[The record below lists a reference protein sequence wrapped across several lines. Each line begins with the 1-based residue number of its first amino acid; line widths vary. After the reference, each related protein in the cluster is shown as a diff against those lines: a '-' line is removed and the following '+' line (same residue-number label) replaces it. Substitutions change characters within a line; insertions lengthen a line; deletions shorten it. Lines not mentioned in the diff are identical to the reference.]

1 MELYC
6 IECVSYF
13 DGKKLFLTLFS
24 DFIWILIS
32 NLKNGETESV
42 KNRVQ
47 RNGKKLGFQFSKNLI
62 FHDFSQNWSVPNVT
76 NFLGCNFF
84 AAASWACLALFF
96 STLIKSLK
104 MRQVEPNSVVKT
116 KIRPCKDKEVC
127 QYLTLKRLIYICF
140 MSADENPNNIEWHW

>member
-1 MELYC
+1 MKKSKSRAERFKNWVWTKTLRQGFTVLDVFH
-6 IECVSYF
+6 ILT
-13 DGKKLFLTLFS
+13 GKNCFWTLFS

-62 FHDFSQNWSVPNVT
+62 FHDFSQNWSLPNVT

-84 AAASWACLALFF
+84 AAAARACVWHYFF
-96 STLIKSLK
+96 LPYSNLWKW
-104 MRQVEPNSVVKT
+104 
-116 KIRPCKDKEVC
+116 DKWS
-127 QYLTLKRLIYICF
+127 LTLL
-140 MSADENPNNIEWHW
+140 